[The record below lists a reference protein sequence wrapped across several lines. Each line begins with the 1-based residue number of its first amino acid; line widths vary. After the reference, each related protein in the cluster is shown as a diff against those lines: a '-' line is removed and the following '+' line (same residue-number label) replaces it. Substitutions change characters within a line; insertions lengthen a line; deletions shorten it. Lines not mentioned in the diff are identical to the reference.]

1 MIQFS
6 VRLPRELHRAVRF
19 IAADR
24 NVSINQIVIEALQEA
39 TAKARISLPSE
50 LSTLVLDDAQGYGYR
65 NIQKAYAAY
74 GYKTRDK
81 SKDAEKRAKKRHI
94 LKWLNEHKEFDGL
107 MEAVAF
113 DCVKCCEPFN
123 AGLVKGMLKANNLN
137 PDFTAG
143 ELLKVWNSR
152 RE

>member
-1 MIQFS
+1 MSEQNI
-6 VRLPRELHRAVRF
+6 AVVEAENLSSQYDKRY
-19 IAADR
+19 
-24 NVSINQIVIEALQEA
+24 VVIDKDTGQ
-39 TAKARISLPSE
+39 
-50 LSTLVLDDAQGYGYR
+50 VLDDAQGYGYR
-65 NIQKAYAAY
+65 SIQKAYAAY

-107 MEAVAF
+107 MEIAAW
-113 DCVKCCEPFN
+113 DSAKGCEPFN
-123 AGLVKGMLKANNLN
+123 AALVKEMLKANNLN

-152 RE
+152 RD